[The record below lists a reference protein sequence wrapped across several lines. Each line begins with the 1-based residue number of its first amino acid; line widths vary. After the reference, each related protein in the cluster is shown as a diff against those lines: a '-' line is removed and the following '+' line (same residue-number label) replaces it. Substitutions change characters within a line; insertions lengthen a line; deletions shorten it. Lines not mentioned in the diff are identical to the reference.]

1 VTVPSGASG
10 TQVTRREYDRAARLT
25 RLIENYLAGQSGPDK
40 NKTTELE
47 YTADGN
53 LKKLRAKST
62 TPGDQVTEWIYGTTL
77 SDSDLASNALVRQ
90 KIYPDSTGSS
100 DRVYLK
106 WNRQSEPREFRDQA
120 AGVHTLQY
128 DKLGRLEHDRVT
140 TLAGGIDGTVRRLTA
155 AYGVHG
161 LTKLASWNNATVGSG
176 SVVNE
181 VELVYNN
188 FGQIVQ
194 DRQAHDGVAG
204 SGSPRVEYEYENGS
218 ANHVRLKKMVY
229 PTSTSFV
236 EPLYG
241 DALGQDDVLS
251 RVKELRFTKSGT
263 PVTAAEYTYL
273 GMDRPVV
280 VDYLEPKV
288 RLNTASGSGNYPYA
302 GLDRFDRF
310 LQALWQYYGSPSG
323 DREKVVYGY
332 DRSGN
337 RLTRDNQ
344 LSGSGGQDEKYGY
357 DGLWQVGT
365 LDRGTLS
372 GGNIGS
378 KVFGQ
383 GWTYDQTGNWA
394 NFKQDNNG
402 NGTWDLNQNRGHNT
416 ANEITSIQVWGAVA
430 HDALGNMTR
439 IPKPSALG
447 SRYACVWDAWNR
459 LVEVKETDG
468 SGNPT
473 STVATYRYDG
483 FWRRIRKVVGASTRD
498 YYYSLGWQVLEERV
512 GGSLDRQFVWGI
524 RHIDDLVLRDRG
536 SERLYAV
543 HDAMHVTAVV
553 NASGAV
559 QERYGYDGFGRPRV
573 MTAAFAPQDP
583 STRDW
588 ETLFD
593 GYRFD
598 RETGLYQVRLRYL
611 HAELGR
617 WMSRDP
623 LGELGGFNLYTFCGN
638 SPLTY
643 IDSDGRIVWMPILIP
658 ILYGAGIGFTFGT
671 GIQVWK
677 HGWNWRN
684 YDLYDIGASTLTGAI
699 GWGALM
705 NISKVGRAL
714 FEIPGIRK
722 SLLSFPTQYM
732 KDKAIMDALLEILR
746 SGFRIAGGGLI
757 GLSGCFVDY
766 PVEDALDDLSRWRA
780 GSWRAHLD

>member
-1 VTVPSGASG
+1 VLVTKYAYDITGELELVTVPSGASG

-40 NKTTELE
+40 NKTTEFE

-229 PTSTSFV
+229 PTNTSFV

-241 DALGQDDVLS
+241 SALGQDDLLS
-251 RVKELRFTKSGT
+251 RVNQLRFTKSGT

-402 NGTWDLNQNRGHNT
+402 NGTWDLNQNRRPQHGQRDHIDPGLGRGRARRDGEHDADSQAVGAGQPVCVRLGRVEPAGRGQGDRRQRQPDEHGGDVSLRRVLAADPEGGRSQHTRLLLFAGVAGAGGACGWIVGPAVRVGHPAHRRPGFAGPGQRAAVCRARRHARDGGGERLGGGAGT
-416 ANEITSIQVWGAVA
+416 LRLRRVRAAACDDGGVCAAGPVDARLGDALRRLPVRSRDGAV
-430 HDALGNMTR
+430 
-439 IPKPSALG
+439 
-447 SRYACVWDAWNR
+447 
-459 LVEVKETDG
+459 
-468 SGNPT
+468 
-473 STVATYRYDG
+473 
-483 FWRRIRKVVGASTRD
+483 
-498 YYYSLGWQVLEERV
+498 
-512 GGSLDRQFVWGI
+512 
-524 RHIDDLVLRDRG
+524 
-536 SERLYAV
+536 
-543 HDAMHVTAVV
+543 
-553 NASGAV
+553 SGAV
-559 QERYGYDGFGRPRV
+559 PVSACGVGQVDEQGSPRRARRIQPLYV
-573 MTAAFAPQDP
+573 LWQLTAD
-583 STRDW
+583 
-588 ETLFD
+588 
-593 GYRFD
+593 
-598 RETGLYQVRLRYL
+598 V
-611 HAELGR
+611 H
-617 WMSRDP
+617 
-623 LGELGGFNLYTFCGN
+623 
-638 SPLTY
+638 
-643 IDSDGRIVWMPILIP
+643 
-658 ILYGAGIGFTFGT
+658 
-671 GIQVWK
+671 
-677 HGWNWRN
+677 
-684 YDLYDIGASTLTGAI
+684 
-699 GWGALM
+699 
-705 NISKVGRAL
+705 
-714 FEIPGIRK
+714 
-722 SLLSFPTQYM
+722 
-732 KDKAIMDALLEILR
+732 
-746 SGFRIAGGGLI
+746 
-757 GLSGCFVDY
+757 
-766 PVEDALDDLSRWRA
+766 
-780 GSWRAHLD
+780 

>member
-1 VTVPSGASG
+1 M
-10 TQVTRREYDRAARLT
+10 QDLT
-25 RLIENYLAGQSGPDK
+25 
-40 NKTTELE
+40 TT
-47 YTADGN
+47 
-53 LKKLRAKST
+53 
-62 TPGDQVTEWIYGTTL
+62 
-77 SDSDLASNALVRQ
+77 LASN
-90 KIYPDSTGSS
+90 
-100 DRVYLK
+100 
-106 WNRQSEPREFRDQA
+106 
-120 AGVHTLQY
+120 
-128 DKLGRLEHDRVT
+128 
-140 TLAGGIDGTVRRLTA
+140 IDGTVRRLTA

-161 LTKLASWNNATVGSG
+161 LTKLASWNNAAVGSG

-229 PTSTSFV
+229 PTNTSFV

-273 GMDRPVV
+273 GMDHPVV

-344 LSGSGGQDEKYGY
+344 LSGSGGQDEKYAY

-402 NGTWDLNQNRGHNT
+402 NGTWDLNQNRSHNT

-430 HDALGNMTR
+430 HDAMGNMTR
-439 IPKPSALG
+439 IPKPSALA

-473 STVATYRYDG
+473 TTVATYRYDG
-483 FWRRIRKVVGASTRD
+483 FWRRIRKVIGASTRD

-588 ETLFD
+588 ETLFG

-598 RETGLYQVRLRYL
+598 RETGLYQVRFRYL

-617 WMSRDP
+617 FLSRDVVEYFAGTNLLSYVQNRP
-623 LGELGGFNLYTFCGN
+623 AWRRDSFGLAPNEEQCEAFYTDLDDALNALDGCRTLEGLGDALRDAMLADITDRYRRLYIKCKEAKCPKCDPDDREGDEERPTEPVGDPVANYNRLMDELRKLQEERDRQRDWTRFIPGTPAQLETAGAIA
-638 SPLTY
+638 SY
-643 IDSDGRIVWMPILIP
+643 IG
-658 ILYGAGIGFTFGT
+658 
-671 GIQVWK
+671 
-677 HGWNWRN
+677 
-684 YDLYDIGASTLTGAI
+684 IGASIA
-699 GWGALM
+699 
-705 NISKVGRAL
+705 
-714 FEIPGIRK
+714 
-722 SLLSFPTQYM
+722 
-732 KDKAIMDALLEILR
+732 
-746 SGFRIAGGGLI
+746 AGGGIIVGGARVAGRWVLRFS
-757 GLSGCFVDY
+757 LRRSL
-766 PVEDALDDLSRWRA
+766 PVAVGA
-780 GSWRAHLD
+780 